1 MSMETSGSF
10 NTIGNTLS
18 LSTFVWAQCLPELV
32 GCFLFL
38 RKIKK
43 ITYVF
48 PMQIYKIVDGFC
60 EFFKPTFCKENKVDT
75 EILTEYRPLLAF
87 ASVQRKVFYLS
98 DMHL

>member
-1 MSMETSGSF
+1 
-10 NTIGNTLS
+10 
-18 LSTFVWAQCLPELV
+18 
-32 GCFLFL
+32 
-38 RKIKK
+38 
-43 ITYVF
+43 
-48 PMQIYKIVDGFC
+48 MQIYKIVDGFC